1 MTPDEALG
9 NLRAA
14 RVRLFEACQRRDA
27 LMGRRPI
34 PLDRV
39 AALNDEIAT
48 LRDEVQTAREAAQ
61 SLFEG

>member
-1 MTPDEALG
+1 MDAETALAD
-9 NLRAA
+9 LRAA

-39 AALNDEIAT
+39 SMLNEEIAAL
-48 LRDEVQTAREAAQ
+48 RDAVQVAREAAQ
-61 SLFEG
+61 TALEQ